1 MNSLVFRQA
10 QHTARAANIAL
21 DTAAPDWIQLLPAG
35 PVITG
40 RDGRTWNLPNPQ
52 TVLDA
57 FAADNQPLVVD
68 WEHAT
73 EHRAPN
79 GLDAPAAGW
88 IDRIEERARA
98 IWGHIEWTP
107 RAAQQLA
114 SKEYKFL
121 SPVFTYRKSD
131 NAIVALTSAALV
143 NKPNLPL
150 TALNQEQ
157 PPMDLTLITAALGL
171 AAGADIP
178 AIVAAINALKSESA
192 AATNR
197 AETPPLDKFIPRPDY
212 DAAIAR
218 ATNAEQQ
225 IAALNKERQAT
236 EITALVESA
245 LQARKIIP
253 ATKDYYVAMCQTE
266 NGIAAFKAFLDKAPP
281 HIGEA
286 SGLDHKKP
294 LDTSDPAVEFAANA
308 TLRAEFGD
316 VETYQAYCRAHS
328 EGRASILGAK
338 A

>member
-1 MNSLVFRQA
+1 
-10 QHTARAANIAL
+10 
-21 DTAAPDWIQLLPAG
+21 
-35 PVITG
+35 
-40 RDGRTWNLPNPQ
+40 
-52 TVLDA
+52 
-57 FAADNQPLVVD
+57 
-68 WEHAT
+68 
-73 EHRAPN
+73 
-79 GLDAPAAGW
+79 
-88 IDRIEERARA
+88 
-98 IWGHIEWTP
+98 
-107 RAAQQLA
+107 
-114 SKEYKFL
+114 
-121 SPVFTYRKSD
+121 
-131 NAIVALTSAALV
+131 
-143 NKPNLPL
+143 
-150 TALNQEQ
+150 
-157 PPMDLTLITAALGL
+157 MDLTLITAALGL